1 MKVEHTKGSPLQLF
15 KKEKQKTKIMSTM
28 STHNDNPMQ
37 TGGEETEETTDVVF
51 LGLKI
56 H

>member
-1 MKVEHTKGSPLQLF
+1 MQKAVHYSNLCL
-15 KKEKQKTKIMSTM
+15 KKEKKTKIMSKM

-37 TGGEETEETTDVVF
+37 TGGEETEETTDVV